1 MIVYPSGHRQV
12 FRLQWRVGCL
22 HGSQASTHVR
32 ALGQEVP
39 GLTESHGRFNPRFL
53 LGKSMVKLGKSMV
66 KLGKSM
72 VKLGKSM
79 ELGWTIWNEA
89 PLKYT
94 ILQCKFD

>member
-1 MIVYPSGHRQV
+1 
-12 FRLQWRVGCL
+12 
-22 HGSQASTHVR
+22 
-32 ALGQEVP
+32 
-39 GLTESHGRFNPRFL
+39 
-53 LGKSMVKLGKSMV
+53 MVKLGKSMV

-79 ELGWTIWNEA
+79 ELGWTIWNET